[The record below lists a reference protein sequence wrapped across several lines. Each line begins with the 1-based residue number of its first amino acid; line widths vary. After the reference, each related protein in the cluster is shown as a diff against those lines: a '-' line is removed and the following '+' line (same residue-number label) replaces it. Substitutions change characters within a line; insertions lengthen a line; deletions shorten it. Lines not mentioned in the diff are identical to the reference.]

1 MNKLGIY
8 FAPNSINF
16 TETNGRKLV
25 NNVQVPFLESSDIE
39 LEGKVPLEIKL
50 VAVINEA
57 LRSNRIEAKEASL
70 ALSGRDL
77 IIRGFEMPGMP
88 KDEMASA
95 VRFEAKKYI
104 PFKVEELIS
113 DFQAQSERSSRIN
126 NVLFMGLKKD
136 ILERYLSV
144 FSQVNIKIR
153 RLEYSGFSIIR
164 ALKLSGI
171 RENGVIG
178 ILCADFSGS
187 DEANFIVLENGFPLF
202 NRDIN
207 LTLNPVAQPGI
218 DSLQAQPEALLDKIK
233 SEIRVSLDYYQR
245 KFPGKGIQRIFS
257 FVNNDRYQELESFIS
272 ELSIPSKLIDFNKL
286 VGDDRPYSSGFLKSY
301 SISLADVVPA
311 KVKINL
317 SETKALPK
325 KVTITAP
332 KLDLGT
338 LIKDVK
344 VDPRAVISGIL
355 ICSAV
360 FAYGI
365 YRIAPVKQELNA
377 VIGKRVIVENV
388 DPNLSAGQLTEISAG
403 YKKKLENLDKLIRK
417 QLYVTEALDSIPRS
431 IPDGVWLIKF
441 SFNKEDAGR
450 LFLLLEG
457 RSYLRSPDKE
467 FEAVNMF
474 VNNLKNDPVLSKYF
488 TEIELTSIDQDTQEK
503 VSITRFALT
512 CKNYKDGK

>member
-8 FAPNSINF
+8 FGPNSINF
-16 TETNGRKLV
+16 TETNGKKLV
-25 NNVQVPFLESSDIE
+25 NNVQVPFLEASDIE

-50 VAVINEA
+50 VALINEA

-77 IIRGFEMPGMP
+77 IIRGFEMPDMP

-113 DFQAQSERSSRIN
+113 DFQAQADRSSRIN

-136 ILERYLSV
+136 MLDRYLSV

-164 ALKLSGI
+164 ALKLSGA

-178 ILCADFSGS
+178 ILCADFAGN
-187 DEANFIVLENGFPLF
+187 DEANFVVLENGFPLF

-207 LTLNPVAQPGI
+207 LSLNPQVPSGLDNAESQPQVFI
-218 DSLQAQPEALLDKIK
+218 DKLK
-233 SEIRVSLDYYQR
+233 SEIRVSLGYYQR

-257 FVNNDRYQELESFIS
+257 FVNHDRYQELDSFMS
-272 ELSIPSKLIDFNKL
+272 ELSIPSKLVDFSKL
-286 VGDDRPYSSGFLKSY
+286 AGNDSPYSSGFLKGY
-301 SISLADVVPA
+301 SVSLADVVTT

-317 SETKALPK
+317 TEIKALPK
-325 KVTITAP
+325 KAIISGP

-344 VDPRAVISGIL
+344 LDPRAVIAGLL

-365 YRIAPVKQELNA
+365 YRLAPLKQELNS
-377 VIGKRVIVENV
+377 VISKRVKVEKIDV
-388 DPNLSAGQLTEISAG
+388 NLSSDQLKEISAG
-403 YKKKLENLDKLIRK
+403 YKKKLKDLDALIRK
-417 QLYVTEALDSIPRS
+417 QFYATEALDSIPRC

-441 SFNKEDAGR
+441 SLNKDDAKKM
-450 LFLLLEG
+450 LLLLEG
-457 RSYLRSPDKE
+457 RSYLRSSDKE
-467 FEAVNMF
+467 FEAVNKF
-474 VNNLKNDPVLSKYF
+474 VDNLKNDAALSKYF
-488 TEIELTSIDQDTQEK
+488 TEVELTSIDQGSQDK
-503 VSITRFALT
+503 VTLTKFTLT